1 MGAAN
6 KKTII
11 GLTGNI
17 ATGKSVVR
25 KIFEHLGAYTIDA
38 DSLTHRVMAKDGPA
52 YEPIIDLF
60 GKFVLTDQGQIDRT
74 KLGKLVFSD
83 PSALESLEQIIHPL
97 VRQAADYLIKHATQ
111 DVIVIEAIKLQTSP
125 LVSYCDTVWV
135 TMSSEENQIKRL
147 TEKRKMS
154 VEDARQRIAAQS
166 PQAEKAALADLKI
179 KNDGTIEDV
188 WKQVQ
193 AGWELWF
200 PDNPIP
206 AYEQPAT
213 ARVSTSPTAT
223 SLNLANAELRTER
236 ARPNMA
242 QSIADLINKLSPN
255 TPPLSR
261 IDVMTTFGE
270 KAYMLL
276 LAEEQLVGVVGWQV
290 ENLIVQIDEF
300 WLEAG
305 LNIPD
310 AINHLIN
317 AIETAARQL
326 QAEAA
331 LAYVP
336 IQLAAEN
343 AAWSEI
349 GFEQRT
355 MDQLKVNAWREAA
368 VESLPA
374 DAVLLFKQLRIDRVM
389 RPL

>member
-1 MGAAN
+1 MVAAN

-38 DSLTHRVMAKDGPA
+38 DKLSHRVMAKDGPA
-52 YEPIIDLF
+52 YQPIIDLF
-60 GKFVLTDQGQIDRT
+60 GKFILTDQGHIDRA

-83 PSALESLEQIIHPL
+83 PDALQKLEQIVHPY

-125 LVSYCDTVWV
+125 LVSYCDTVWI
-135 TMSSEENQIKRL
+135 TMSSEENQLKRL
-147 TEKRKMS
+147 IEKRNMS
-154 VEDARQRIAAQS
+154 EEDARQRIAAQT
-166 PQAEKAALADLKI
+166 PQAEKAALSDLKI
-179 KNDGTIEDV
+179 KNDGTIEEV

-200 PDNPIP
+200 PDTPIP
-206 AYEQPAT
+206 AYEQPT
-213 ARVSTSPTAT
+213 AAKVSTSPDVSTT
-223 SLNLANAELRTER
+223 DLASAELVAER

-242 QSIADLINKLSPN
+242 QAIADLINKLSPN
-255 TPPLSR
+255 AAPLSR

-276 LAEEQLVGVVGWQV
+276 ISEEQLVGVVGWQV
-290 ENLIVQIDEF
+290 ENLIAQIDEF
-300 WLEAG
+300 WFEAG
-305 LNIPD
+305 VNIQNS
-310 AINHLIN
+310 IKIVLT

-331 LAYVP
+331 LAFVP
-336 IQLAAEN
+336 NNLASESD
-343 AAWSEI
+343 AWNDL
-349 GFEQRT
+349 GFETRVVE
-355 MDQLKVNAWREAA
+355 QLKVNAWREAA
-368 VESLPA
+368 EENLHEGA
-374 DAVLLFKQLRIDRVM
+374 NLLFKQLRIDRIL

>member
-1 MGAAN
+1 MVAAN

-52 YEPIIDLF
+52 YQPIIDLF
-60 GKFVLTDQGQIDRT
+60 GKFVLTENGEVDRA

-83 PSALESLEQIIHPL
+83 QSALESLEEIIHPL

-111 DVIVIEAIKLQTSP
+111 SVIVIEAIKLQTSP
-125 LVSYCDTVWV
+125 LVSYCDTVWI
-135 TMSSEENQIKRL
+135 TMSTEENQLKRL

-166 PQAEKAALADLKI
+166 PQAEKAALSDLKI

-206 AYEQPAT
+206 AYGQPAT
-213 ARVSTSPTAT
+213 AKVSTAPAAASPALATAEMR
-223 SLNLANAELRTER
+223 AER

-242 QSIADLINKLSPN
+242 QAIADLINKLSPGSEQ
-255 TPPLSR
+255 LSR
-261 IDVMTTFGE
+261 IDIMTTFGE

-276 LAEEQLVGVVGWQV
+276 LAEEQLVGVVGWQI
-290 ENLIVQIDEF
+290 ENLIAQIDEF
-300 WLEAG
+300 WLEVG
-305 LNIPD
+305 VNIPNS
-310 AINHLIN
+310 ITLLVE
-317 AIETAARQL
+317 AIEVAARQL

-331 LAYVP
+331 LAFVP
-336 IQLAAEN
+336 KSLA
-343 AAWSEI
+343 SESNTWNDL
-349 GFEQRT
+349 GFKPRSVEHLT
-355 MDQLKVNAWREAA
+355 VNAWREAA
-368 VESLPA
+368 EQNLTDNA
-374 DAVLLFKQLRIDRVM
+374 DLLFKQLRIDRVL